1 MFLHVNRLVNAKNRA
16 DVKHQPILVNLDYVI
31 SISEH
36 TDGGAVLLTSTSE
49 NTIRVRESLAQL
61 TKMVL
66 AAEQTHNKFHEDAP
80 G

>member
-1 MFLHVNRLVNAKNRA
+1 MFLHINRSVTAKNRTE
-16 DVKHQPILVNLDYVI
+16 VQHQPILVNLDYVI

-61 TKMVL
+61 TQMVL
-66 AAEQTHNKFHEDAP
+66 AGQDTP
-80 G
+80 R

>member
-1 MFLHVNRLVNAKNRA
+1 MFLHLNRLVNAKNRA

-36 TDGGAVLLTSTSE
+36 TDGGTVLLMSTSE

-61 TKMVL
+61 TQMVL
-66 AAEQTHNKFHEDAP
+66 AGQQMPPSIA
-80 G
+80 

>member
-1 MFLHVNRLVNAKNRA
+1 MFLHINRLVTAKNRTE
-16 DVKHQPILVNLDYVI
+16 VQHQPILVNLDYVI

-61 TKMVL
+61 TQMVL
-66 AAEQTHNKFHEDAP
+66 AGQDTP
-80 G
+80 R